1 MKTMKRLFAGL
12 LAVVMLTM
20 ATPVYAFSDVED
32 TKYEEA
38 VKLLAKLDIVNGF
51 EDNTFRPEETV
62 TRAQMATMIVNAL
75 GLKDAANSLNGHI
88 VFADTEAH
96 WANGVVNV
104 AAAGN
109 IITGYPDGTFK
120 PDQEVNYA
128 EVITMVVKA
137 LGYTEV
143 PGTWPSNYVVKG
155 TLLDLFE
162 GVEYDAYAPATRGNV
177 AAIIWNMLNTEM
189 YDTDETVLAA
199 RLAECNY
206 YEEATVKG
214 YTVEDGEVTVAV
226 NVKVEEKGR
235 TKTKTIEGKV
245 ENIDLLRLV
254 EGMTVAIIEKD
265 GEIISIEAVN
275 EIVEGF
281 VTGTKEIDNVE
292 YKNKVNED
300 KGTYVIAEVKDNKIV
315 NTKVIDTVAGYELTK
330 ANLNTLKA
338 KNENALVILD
348 GEWTTV
354 EALKVG
360 DFVTAKGKDA
370 EIIFAARN
378 VVKGKYEG
386 AKRIGNSIFATITV
400 DGEKYEVEYAKI
412 KDMLNKKGEIELVF
426 GHVGQL
432 FSYEFDK
439 DETNYDKL
447 YFGQV
452 AEDDYYDT
460 DYREEE
466 TIVSVIID
474 DEPYVLADVKLLDK
488 INAEDFIIFKLNK
501 DEEITAVA
509 TNLYFDRAIEI
520 DELYRGVIYFEDGSE
535 LDYEELEEDR
545 AWKDYQYAVVEIT
558 TDDEGVVFN
567 SIEEVELSEDL
578 FDTEDADRYFRKTLT
593 PDDWKFVL
601 IFVED

>member
-1 MKTMKRLFAGL
+1 MKKMLVALVLAMTILVTPAFAF
-12 LAVVMLTM
+12 A
-20 ATPVYAFSDVED
+20 DVD
-32 TKYEEA
+32 NTKYEEA
-38 VKLLAKLDIVNGF
+38 VELLTKLDIVNGY
-51 EDNTFRPEETV
+51 EDGTFRPEGTV
-62 TRAQMATMIVNAL
+62 TRAEMAQMIVGSL
-75 GLKDAANSLNGHI
+75 GLKDAAAALKGNTI
-88 VFADTEAH
+88 FADTEAH

-104 AAAGN
+104 AVAEG
-109 IITGYPDGTFK
+109 IISGYPDGTFK

-128 EVITMVVKA
+128 EAITMVVKA
-137 LGYTEV
+137 LGYKEAGV
-143 PGTWPSNYVVKG
+143 WPNNYVVRG
-155 TLLDLFE
+155 TLLDVLE
-162 GVEYDAYAPATRGNV
+162 NVEVKDVYAFANRGNV
-177 AAIIWNMLNTEM
+177 ATLIWNMLNTELYEENKTM
-189 YDTDETVLAA
+189 LEE
-199 RLAECNY
+199 RLADCNY
-206 YEEATVKG
+206 YEEAIVKG
-214 YTVEDGEVTVAV
+214 YAVEDGEVTVAV
-226 NVKVEEKGR
+226 NVRVEEKGR

-265 GEIISIEAVN
+265 DEIISIEAVN

-281 VTGTKEIDNVE
+281 VTGTKEINEVK
-292 YKNKVNED
+292 YKNAIGED
-300 KGTYVIAEVKDNKIV
+300 KGTYVIAEVKDNRIV

-338 KNENALVILD
+338 KNDDALVILD

-378 VVKGKYEG
+378 VVKGEYEG
-386 AKRIGNSIFATITV
+386 YRYVKGDLFVTITV
-400 DGEKYEVEYAKI
+400 NGAKYEVEYAKV
-412 KDMLNKKGEIELVF
+412 KDMLKLEGEIELVF

-432 FSYEFDK
+432 FSYEFEE

-447 YFGQV
+447 YFGVV
-452 AEDDYYDT
+452 AEEDH
-460 DYREEE
+460 
-466 TIVSVIID
+466 IIID
-474 DEPYVLADVKLLDK
+474 GDDTLVVIDDVEYVLADATLANK
-488 INAEDFIIFKLNK
+488 IDAEDFIIFKLNK

-509 TNLYFDRAIEI
+509 TNLYFEKAIEI

-545 AWKDYQYAVVEIT
+545 AWKDYQYVEIDIT

-578 FDTEDADRYFRKTLT
+578 FNTEDADRYFRKTLT

>member
-38 VKLLAKLDIVNGF
+38 VELLAKLDIVNGF

-162 GVEYDAYAPATRGNV
+162 GVEYDAYATATRGNV

-206 YEEATVKG
+206 YEEAIVKG

-265 GEIISIEAVN
+265 DEIISIEAVN

-281 VTGTKEIDNVE
+281 VTGTKEINEVK
-292 YKNKVNED
+292 YKNAIGED

-338 KNENALVILD
+338 KNEDALVILD

-378 VVKGKYEG
+378 VVKGEYEG
-386 AKRIGNSIFATITV
+386 YRYVKGDLFVTITI
-400 DGEKYEVEYAKI
+400 DGAKYEVEYAKV
-412 KDMLNKKGEIELVF
+412 KDMLKLEGEIELVF

-432 FSYEFDK
+432 FSYEFEE

-447 YFGQV
+447 YFGVV
-452 AEDDYYDT
+452 AEEDH
-460 DYREEE
+460 
-466 TIVSVIID
+466 IIID
-474 DEPYVLADVKLLDK
+474 GDDTLVVIDDVEYVLADAKLANK

-545 AWKDYQYAVVEIT
+545 AWKDYQYVEIDIT

-578 FDTEDADRYFRKTLT
+578 FDTEDADKYFRKSLL
-593 PDDWKFVL
+593 DDWKFVL

>member
-38 VKLLAKLDIVNGF
+38 VELLAKLDIVNGF

-75 GLKDAANSLNGHI
+75 GLKDAASSLNGHI
-88 VFADTEAH
+88 IFADTEAH

-265 GEIISIEAVN
+265 GEIISIEATN

-281 VTGTKEIDNVE
+281 VTDTKEINDVK
-292 YKNKVNED
+292 YKNAIGED

-378 VVKGKYEG
+378 VVKGEYEG
-386 AKRIGNSIFATITV
+386 YRYVKGDVLVTITV
-400 DGEKYEVEYAKI
+400 DGAKYEVEYAKV
-412 KDMLNKKGEIELVF
+412 KDMLKSKGEIELVF

-447 YFGQV
+447 YFGVV
-452 AEDDYYDT
+452 AEEDH
-460 DYREEE
+460 
-466 TIVSVIID
+466 IIID
-474 DEPYVLADVKLLDK
+474 GDDTLVVIDEVEYVLADAKLANK

-509 TNLYFDRAIEI
+509 TNLYFEKAIEI

-545 AWKDYQYAVVEIT
+545 AWKDYQYVVIDMT
-558 TDDEGVVFN
+558 TDDEEVVFN
-567 SIEEVELSEDL
+567 SIEEVELAEDL
-578 FDTEDADRYFRKTLT
+578 FDTEDADKYFRKSLL
-593 PDDWKFVL
+593 DDWKFVL